1 MSIQKKTRSLLVVWV
16 VCFAFA
22 AALLLF
28 CSGTS
33 PLYNGHDWTDANT
46 YLTMAR
52 GLLRGAVPYRDLFDH
67 KGPLLYFIYAI
78 GALISPSGFFGVFLL
93 QAAALGTTLFFLYQI
108 ALLILGDIPR
118 AAVCAAV
125 LPFFLLTES
134 IYYLAFNLDYGGG
147 SAEEFCLP
155 LLSAALWLSARC
167 EFRGRWDRWPMLAMG
182 VLAGCVCLIKFNLVL
197 FWVGLLLPV
206 FLRFLFRR
214 QWKEFFS
221 SLLWGAA
228 GGLISVTPYLI
239 YSIVTR
245 SLSEFFYAYILFNR
259 TYAEAGSLTYLI
271 VNAVEQAYRNLA
283 SLPILLFVLIALL
296 LGLLFLRRTPPL
308 WRVSVLLAFGA
319 LGFAIFCGRA
329 MLYTLLPLLLAVF
342 PGAIA
347 LVGALPRGWARG
359 TGGALVS
366 GALCLALAA
375 AAVVHNQMI
384 FCKNFAWSGK
394 TTCQQEMAAL
404 IRSGPYENPT
414 LLEAGM
420 LNRGYYNELGITPT
434 IYYFYLPNVSYD
446 LHPEILDSQ
455 LAAIQEEKT
464 DYVILQ
470 SEMPALTP
478 DTLPS
483 YPIQAQLCQAALD
496 HYQLVGVV
504 KGTGAV
510 DHLYYH
516 LFVRR

>member
-1 MSIQKKTRSLLVVWV
+1 MIISL
-16 VCFAFA
+16 A
-22 AALLLF
+22 A
-28 CSGTS
+28 
-33 PLYNGHDWTDANT
+33 
-46 YLTMAR
+46 
-52 GLLRGAVPYRDLFDH
+52 
-67 KGPLLYFIYAI
+67 
-78 GALISPSGFFGVFLL
+78 
-93 QAAALGTTLFFLYQI
+93 
-108 ALLILGDIPR
+108 
-118 AAVCAAV
+118 CAA
-125 LPFFLLTES
+125 
-134 IYYLAFNLDYGGG
+134 G
-147 SAEEFCLP
+147 
-155 LLSAALWLSARC
+155 
-167 EFRGRWDRWPMLAMG
+167 
-182 VLAGCVCLIKFNLVL
+182 
-197 FWVGLLLPV
+197 
-206 FLRFLFRR
+206 
-214 QWKEFFS
+214 FS
-221 SLLWGAA
+221 CG
-228 GGLISVTPYLI
+228 
-239 YSIVTR
+239 
-245 SLSEFFYAYILFNR
+245 FYD
-259 TYAEAGSLTYLI
+259 
-271 VNAVEQAYRNLA
+271 
-283 SLPILLFVLIALL
+283 P
-296 LGLLFLRRTPPL
+296 
-308 WRVSVLLAFGA
+308 
-319 LGFAIFCGRA
+319 
-329 MLYTLLPLLLAVF
+329 
-342 PGAIA
+342 
-347 LVGALPRGWARG
+347 
-359 TGGALVS
+359 
-366 GALCLALAA
+366 
-375 AAVVHNQMI
+375 AVVHSQMS